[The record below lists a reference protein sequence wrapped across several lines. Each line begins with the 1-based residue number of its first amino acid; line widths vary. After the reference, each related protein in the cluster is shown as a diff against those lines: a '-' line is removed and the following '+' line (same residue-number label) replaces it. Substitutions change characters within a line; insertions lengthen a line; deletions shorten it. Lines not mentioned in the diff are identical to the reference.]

1 VIYTDNLLIGA
12 FSVPRLVVLPGVE
25 EYWNAGMESGDSATD
40 NACAWSTILAASHA
54 PVTADITFNRYAGA
68 PTLITAQFNG
78 YPSDIN
84 ADGSVVVGGLSNLDG
99 PIFRWDVN
107 AGTAENI
114 GGFRIGTPSI
124 SDDGTK
130 IASSTMDT
138 DGVIKAA
145 IYENGAWTIIPPVP
159 GSTPCDQD
167 GRTVTNS
174 AWDISGDGLTVVGMN
189 YGDHCFR
196 GGIRAF
202 KWTAAGGSVV
212 LPKVSSFN
220 MLSRANGVNYDGS
233 VIVGHDEITS
243 GQWRGVF
250 WKDGVAKLMTRLG
263 QNVNPSVD
271 VSRDGLYAV
280 GQSATGS
287 SNQAWRYSTTTNT
300 IEVLGGFQGFN
311 SATTNAISDDHAVI
325 TGYTT
330 STQTGAF
337 APTIW
342 TAGLHWSNFYTF
354 MAAQGV
360 SLQDVGLYGASA
372 MSGDGRVITG
382 NIASLLGDVGFVLKT
397 PTSIV
402 CHAPAGSPTQ
412 IATTIVDFPHGLD
425 AALAGGDTLGPC
437 ECNASA
443 PTEIPALTVDKPTAG
458 IAHLDWS
465 TIGNATGYDL
475 VRGSLKVLRSSHGD
489 FWNAVVDCL
498 ENDLTG
504 TSRDDADT
512 PAAGDG
518 YWYLVRAANC
528 GGSATFDSGAPSQVG
543 SRDAGI
549 QASPSS
555 CP

>member
-12 FSVPRLVVLPGVE
+12 FSVPRLVVLPGPE
-25 EYWNAGMESGDSATD
+25 EYFNGEMESGDSALD
-40 NACAWSTILAASHA
+40 DVCAWSTIPVRPGA
-54 PVTADITFNRYAGA
+54 PFTADMTFNRYAGA
-68 PTLITAQFNG
+68 PTLIVAPFLS
-78 YPSDIN
+78 YPSDIT

-99 PIFRWDVN
+99 PVFRWDVN
-107 AGTAENI
+107 AGTFEDI
-114 GGFRIGTPSI
+114 GGFRVGTPSI

-130 IASSTMDT
+130 IASSIQDR
-138 DGVIKAA
+138 DGFIKAA
-145 IYENGAWTIIPPVP
+145 IYENGRWTVIPPVP

-167 GRTVTNS
+167 GRVTTNS
-174 AWDISGDGLTVVGMN
+174 AWDISGDGSTVVGLN
-189 YGDHCFR
+189 YGDGCYR

-212 LPKVSSFN
+212 LPKFSSFN

-233 VIVGHDEITS
+233 VIVGHDETTS

-250 WKDGVAKLMTRLG
+250 WKNGVVTMITKLG
-263 QNVNPSVD
+263 QNVNPAVD
-271 VSRDGLYAV
+271 VSRDGQYVV
-280 GQSATGS
+280 GVSALAS
-287 SNQAWRYSTTTNT
+287 SKQPWRYSTTTNALET
-300 IEVLGGFQGFN
+300 LGGFQGFD
-311 SATTNAISDDHAVI
+311 SSTTNAISDDHSVI
-325 TGYTT
+325 TGFTT
-330 STQTGAF
+330 SSTTGAF

-342 TAGLHWSNFYTF
+342 TAGLHWSSFYTF
-354 MAAQGV
+354 LQAQGV
-360 SLQDVGLYGASA
+360 SIQDIGLYGAAA

-382 NIASLLGDVGFVLKT
+382 NIASILGDVGFVLKT
-397 PTSIV
+397 PTSVV

-412 IATTIVDFPHGLD
+412 IQTMVVSFPQGLD

-437 ECNASA
+437 QCNTSA
-443 PTEIPALTVDKPTAG
+443 PTEIPALTVEKPQAG
-458 IAHLDWS
+458 IAQVDWS
-465 TIGNATGYDL
+465 AVGTATGYDL
-475 VRGSLKVLRSSHGD
+475 ARGSLKVLRSSHGD
-489 FWNAVVDCL
+489 FWAATNDCL

-528 GGSATFDSGAPSQVG
+528 GGSATFDSGASSQLG

-549 QASPSS
+549 QSSPSA